1 MAADWELPH
10 PDMPI
15 WIRQAA
21 RRDSST
27 CLISRP
33 HGEFAPEEDSERLF
47 SSIGTDSVETTAI
60 GDEYAHLCREFGLKS
75 DCEMLPNANK
85 VMALHER
92 QIEPTRIIKF
102 KALGARGGA
111 RIGPFRARYS
121 RFLGYAEISQLLKIR
136 TFLHGLG
143 ISATFWGDL

>member
-102 KALGARGGA
+102 KALGARGGHA
-111 RIGPFRARYS
+111 SGLFGLVTPDSSGMQRY
-121 RFLGYAEISQLLKIR
+121 RNF
-136 TFLHGLG
+136 
-143 ISATFWGDL
+143 